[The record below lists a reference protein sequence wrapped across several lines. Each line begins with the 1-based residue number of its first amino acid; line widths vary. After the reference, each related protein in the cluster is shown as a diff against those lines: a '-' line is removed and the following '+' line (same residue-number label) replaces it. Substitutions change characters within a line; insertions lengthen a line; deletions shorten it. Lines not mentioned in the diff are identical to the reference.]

1 MRSSEKYLAYMAI
14 PFVLS
19 VHATLLVAVIRMIRD
34 DGKDH
39 STDDPTRILLDEL
52 HERIEALWPSSLPP
66 EDLRLFHFSRYLRN
80 RIIHFGGAAGSNLRT
95 EYAGLGTL
103 LREYW
108 ERLADRPL
116 PLVSSKEH
124 LDLESGELIA
134 VLAITK
140 HLADAVNSTVAQQL
154 SRDYWAL
161 VVARDYKQIAP
172 TKFGDPTRRVRRLTG
187 HGRQFYGSLA
197 LTPEELEAAAQLVK

>member
-1 MRSSEKYLAYMAI
+1 MSGLKE
-14 PFVLS
+14 
-19 VHATLLVAVIRMIRD
+19 
-34 DGKDH
+34 
-39 STDDPTRILLDEL
+39 
-52 HERIEALWPSSLPP
+52 LWPSSLPA
-66 EDLRLFHFSRYLRN
+66 EDLRLFHFSRHLRN
-80 RIIHFGGAAGSNLRT
+80 RIIHFGGAAGSNLRS

-103 LREYW
+103 RREYW
-108 ERLADRPL
+108 ERLAGRPL

-172 TKFGDPTRRVRRLTG
+172 TKFGDRTRRVRRLAG
-187 HGRQFYGSLA
+187 HARQYYGSLA
-197 LTPEELEAAAQLVK
+197 LSPEELETAAHLLK

>member
-1 MRSSEKYLAYMAI
+1 MAI

-19 VHATLLVAVIRMIRD
+19 VHATLLVAAIRMIRE
-34 DGKDH
+34 DGKDQ
-39 STDDPTRILLDEL
+39 STDDPTKISLDEL
-52 HERIEALWPSSLPP
+52 HERIEGLWPSSLPAG
-66 EDLRLFHFSRYLRN
+66 DLRLFHFSRYLRN

-95 EYAGLGTL
+95 EYAGLGTS
-103 LREYW
+103 LRKYW
-108 ERLADRPL
+108 EGLAGRPL

-154 SRDYWAL
+154 SRSYWAL
-161 VVARDYKQIAP
+161 VVARDYKQVAP
-172 TKFGDPTRRVRRLTG
+172 TKFGDRNRRIRRLAG
-187 HGRQFYGSLA
+187 HARQYYGPLELSA
-197 LTPEELEAAAQLVK
+197 EELETATQILK